1 MRVIGL
7 TGGIACGKSNVS
19 EALRK
24 TGIPVVD
31 ADEISRE
38 LTAPNGA
45 ALEQIR
51 EEFGDTVF
59 LENGTLNRK
68 ALGNLV
74 FHDPQSLKKLN
85 VILHPM
91 IYREIMSRL
100 EALRKNGEKLCVLE
114 APLLFETKMN
124 RLCNTVWCVVVPYR
138 EQIRRLMARDN
149 LTKKQAAERIHSQYP
164 GWLRSLRSDVR
175 INSEGTH
182 EETQQKALQLLQR
195 EWYRA

>member
-100 EALRKNGEKLCVLE
+100 EALRENGEKLCVLE

-195 EWYRA
+195 EWHRA